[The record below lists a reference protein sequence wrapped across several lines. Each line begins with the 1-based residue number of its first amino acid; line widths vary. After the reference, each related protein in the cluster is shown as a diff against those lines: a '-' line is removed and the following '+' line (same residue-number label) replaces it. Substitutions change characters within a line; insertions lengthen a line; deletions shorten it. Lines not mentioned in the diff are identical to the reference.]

1 MFRGIIFPSSSTVS
15 LEILESLNNIKDI
28 SVIGINS
35 HDNYE
40 TKDLFHIS
48 YNDCPL
54 IDEDEIKCIEYLINI
69 AKTHEC
75 NFIIPT
81 MDYSHLI
88 LSKHVDIFN
97 RNNIKIISSSYQTN
111 KVCVSKKQT
120 YIILNSIVNCPI
132 LYNYDEIIINEN
144 NYINKKLFLKPDIG
158 YGSRDCCIINNT
170 DELKK
175 KYSNNSLILEYLPN
189 DEYTIDCFT
198 YKTKLVYINIR
209 KRKLY
214 KNGLSVITESID
226 DKSNLYNT
234 IERFANDINNT
245 IDFIGSWFFQVKFNE
260 NNICKLLEVSTRIA
274 GASSINR
281 LNGCNLT
288 LLSIYYHFGRPI
300 NIIRNNNYLL
310 VSKIFK
316 NVIKL
321 NKLFTYS
328 NIFIDFDDTIV
339 INNKVNCLAMAFL
352 YRELNDNKDI
362 YLLTRHKNNIQDTLK
377 RYKISS
383 DIFKKIIIITDG
395 TKKSNHVMEHS
406 LFIDDSFKE
415 RNDVITNNKNVVCFD
430 VDFFE
435 YIHV

>member
-1 MFRGIIFPSSSTVS
+1 MFTGIIFPSSSTVS
-15 LEILESLNNIKDI
+15 LEIVESLNNIKDI

-40 TKDLFHIS
+40 TKDLFQIS

-54 IDEDEIKCIEYLINI
+54 IDEEELKCIEYLINI
-69 AKTHEC
+69 AKTHGC

-88 LSKHVDIFN
+88 LSKHGDIFN
-97 RNNIKIISSSYQTN
+97 RNNIKIITSSYETN
-111 KVCVSKKQT
+111 KICVSKKQT
-120 YIILNSIVNCPI
+120 YEALNDIVNCPI
-132 LYNYDEIIINEN
+132 LYSYDEINTNEN

-158 YGSRDCCIINNT
+158 YGSRNCYIVNSIG
-170 DELKK
+170 ELKK
-175 KYSNNSLILEYLPN
+175 KYDESLIILEYLPN

-198 YKTKLVYINIR
+198 YNKKLAYINIR

-214 KNGLSVITESID
+214 KNGLSVITENIEY
-226 DKSNLYNT
+226 KSKLYNT
-234 IERFANDINNT
+234 IERFANDINDT
-245 IDFIGSWFFQVKFNE
+245 IDFIGSWFFQVKFDE

-288 LLSIYYHFGRPI
+288 LLSIYYQFGHPI
-300 NIIRNNNYLL
+300 NIIKNNNYLL

-316 NVIKL
+316 NVVNL
-321 NKLFTYS
+321 NKLFTYN
-328 NIFIDFDDTIV
+328 NIFIDFDDTII
-339 INNKVNCLAMAFL
+339 INNKVNHLAMAFL
-352 YRELNDNKDI
+352 YRELNNNKDI
-362 YLLTRHKNNIQDTLK
+362 YLLTRHKNDIGDTLK
-377 RYKISS
+377 QYRIST
-383 DIFKKIIIITDG
+383 DIFKKIIVITDG
-395 TKKSNHVMEHS
+395 TKKSNHVIEYS

-415 RNDVITNNKNVVCFD
+415 RNDVITNTKNVLCFD

>member
-1 MFRGIIFPSSSTVS
+1 MFTGIIFPSSSTVS
-15 LEILESLNNIKDI
+15 LEILDSLNNIKDI

-40 TKDLFHIS
+40 SKDLFNIS

-54 IDEDEIKCIEYLINI
+54 INEDENKCIEYLISI
-69 AKTHEC
+69 AKTHGC

-88 LSKHVDIFN
+88 LSKHIDIFN
-97 RNNIKIISSSYQTN
+97 RNNIKIISSSYETN
-111 KVCVSKKQT
+111 NICVSKKQT
-120 YIILNSIVNCPI
+120 YMTLKDIVNCPI
-132 LYNYDEIIINEN
+132 LYSYHEVTSNEN
-144 NYINKKLFLKPDIG
+144 KYMNKKLFLKPDIG
-158 YGSRDCCIINNT
+158 YGSRDCCIVNNI

-175 KYSNNSLILEYLPN
+175 KYNENLLILEYLPN

-198 YKTKLVYINIR
+198 YNKKLVYINIR

-226 DKSNLYNT
+226 YKTNLYIT
-234 IERFANDINNT
+234 IENFANEINNT
-245 IDFIGSWFFQVKFNE
+245 IDFFGAWFFQVKFNE
-260 NNICKLLEVSTRIA
+260 SNICKLLEVSTRIA

-288 LLSIYYHFGRPI
+288 LLSIYYHFGLPI
-300 NIIRNNNYLL
+300 NIIKNNNYLL

-316 NVIKL
+316 NVVNL
-321 NKLFTYS
+321 NKLFRYN
-328 NIFIDFDDTIV
+328 NIFIDFDDTII

-352 YRELNDNKDI
+352 YRELNKNKDI
-362 YLLTRHKNNIQDTLK
+362 YLLTRHRNDIKDTLK
-377 RYKISS
+377 QYRISS
-383 DIFKKIIIITDG
+383 DIFKKIIVVTDR
-395 TKKSNHVMEHS
+395 TKKSNHVMEYS
-406 LFIDDSFKE
+406 LFIDDSFNE
-415 RNDVITNNKNVVCFD
+415 RNDVITNTKNVLCFD